1 MSKTLKIIMAL
12 LLVVICAAATILAIW
27 QTKTKGIKAPQ
38 DTKTSKVTIR
48 GYYEEPES
56 LHDKETVILQGVLAG
71 EFLEVE
77 VQGTIK
83 DFEVVRL
90 EWDDQKNELA
100 EKEVIHRIEIL
111 NDQTLVIKT
120 YMPEGIP
127 SEKLKWESLSG
138 KQYEFIVSE
147 DLSDDS
153 EHLWEYVLD

>member
-1 MSKTLKIIMAL
+1 MAL
-12 LLVVICAAATILAIW
+12 LLVVICAAATILVIW
-27 QTKTKGIKAPQ
+27 QTKTKDIKAPQ

>member
-12 LLVVICAAATILAIW
+12 LLVVICAAVTILVIW
-27 QTKTKGIKAPQ
+27 QIKTKDIKAPQ
-38 DTKTSKVTIR
+38 DTKASKVTIR

-56 LHDKETVILQGVLAG
+56 IHAKETIILKGVLAG
-71 EFLEVE
+71 EYIEVKIE
-77 VQGTIK
+77 GTIE
-83 DFEVVRL
+83 DFELVRL
-90 EWDDQKNELA
+90 EWDDLKNDLV
-100 EKEVIHRIEIL
+100 EKEVIHRIEKL

>member
-12 LLVVICAAATILAIW
+12 LLVVICAAATILVIW
-27 QTKTKGIKAPQ
+27 QTKTKDIKAPQ